1 MKILYAASE
10 CIPFIKTGGLADV
23 AGTLPVAMARQGADV
38 RVILPK
44 YRDIPQYW
52 KERMQHVASFY
63 LNMGWRRQYCG
74 IESLEH
80 EGVTFYFVD
89 NEFYF
94 ARDSIYGSGDEEGER
109 FAYFCRAVLEAIP
122 YLNFV
127 PDILHCNDWQTG
139 MIPALLRT
147 QYARLPLY
155 ANIHTAFTIHNLR
168 YQGIFPWNFIDDMLG
183 LGEQYYTPEC
193 LEYYGCMSFMKGA
206 LVFADAINTVS
217 RSYAQEIQTPYFGE
231 RLDGM
236 LRKRSDVLTGILN
249 GIDPTKYDPRTN
261 EFLPAHYSAE
271 DLSGKRECKMAL
283 QQEMGLNVN
292 PDVPLVGI
300 VTRLTEQKG
309 LDLIEHVLDDIMR
322 QDVQIVLL
330 GTGEERY
337 CELFTWAAW
346 RYSGRLAARIE
357 ISEAIAQR
365 IYAGADIFLMP
376 SQFEPCGLA
385 QMIALQYGTIPLVRE
400 TGGLKDTV
408 MPYNKYTDEG
418 NGFSFANYNAHE
430 MLFTLE
436 RAIEYYH
443 DKPLWERMMK
453 RAMASD
459 FTWDHSAQ
467 EYLNMYDRILRA
479 AEPVVIPVEEAP
491 AAPAEEAPVE
501 EAPKPPAKKRAPA
514 KKAAEGE
521 EKPKKAPAKKTAKK
535 AEDGEKKPAAKKPAA
550 KKPAA
555 KKTAAKKTEE

>member
-10 CIPFIKTGGLADV
+10 CSPFIKTGGLADV

-44 YRDIPQYW
+44 YRDISQYW
-52 KERMQHVASFY
+52 KDRMQHVASFY

-74 IESLEH
+74 IESLEYQ
-80 EGVTFYFVD
+80 GVIFYFVD

-94 ARDSIYGSGDEEGER
+94 ARDSVYGSGDEEGER

-122 YLNFV
+122 YLDFV
-127 PDILHCNDWQTG
+127 PDVLHCNDWQTG
-139 MIPALLRT
+139 MIPALLRI
-147 QYARLPLY
+147 QYSRLPLY
-155 ANIHTAFTIHNLR
+155 TNIHTAFTIHNLR
-168 YQGIFPWNFIDDMLG
+168 YQGVFPWNFIDDMLG
-183 LGEQYYTPEC
+183 LGEQYYNPEY

-206 LVFADAINTVS
+206 LVFSDAVNTVS
-217 RSYAQEIQTPYFGE
+217 RTYAEEIQTPYFGE

-236 LRKRSDVLTGILN
+236 LRKRSGALTGIVN
-249 GIDPTKYDPRTN
+249 GIDPAQYDPRTN
-261 EFLPAHYSAE
+261 QYLPAHYSAE
-271 DLSGKRECKMAL
+271 DFSGKRECKMAL
-283 QQEMGLNVN
+283 QQEMGLAVN

-309 LDLIEHVLDDIMR
+309 LDLIERVLDDIMR
-322 QDVQIVLL
+322 QDVQFCIL

-357 ISEAIAQR
+357 VSESLAQR
-365 IYAGADIFLMP
+365 IYAGSDIFLMP

-385 QMIALQYGTIPLVRE
+385 QMIALHYGTIPLVRE

-408 MPYNKYTDEG
+408 IPYNKYTDEG

-436 RAIEYYH
+436 HAIEYYH
-443 DKPLWERMMK
+443 DRPLWERMMK
-453 RAMASD
+453 RAMAAD
-459 FTWDHSAQ
+459 FTWDRSAQ
-467 EYLNMYDRILRA
+467 EYLDMYARILGPERA
-479 AEPVVIPVEEAP
+479 AAHAEEASVP
-491 AAPAEEAPVE
+491 AAEETPAPAEQTPAETEKKEPAE
-501 EAPKPPAKKRAPA
+501 GKKPARRRAPA
-514 KKAAEGE
+514 KKTEAGAA
-521 EKPKKAPAKKTAKK
+521 A
-535 AEDGEKKPAAKKPAA
+535 EKKPAV
-550 KKPAA
+550 
-555 KKTAAKKTEE
+555 KKTAAGKSAKKSAAEEKPE